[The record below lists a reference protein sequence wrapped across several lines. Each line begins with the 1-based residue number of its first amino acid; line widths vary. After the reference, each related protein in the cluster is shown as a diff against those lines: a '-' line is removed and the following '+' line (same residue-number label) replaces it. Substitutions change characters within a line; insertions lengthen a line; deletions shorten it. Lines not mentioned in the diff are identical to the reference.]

1 MFHFVYRWWYIVH
14 FPYSAGCTDKIFIIF
29 VFFFLL
35 KKKKIIL
42 FFPNLLQI
50 IRRVVRLVV
59 LCFNRLIVASAGW
72 EWQRPGGGTE
82 CEENL
87 RSINREWRIN
97 RKSYCQFFL
106 KKGAAASIFSI
117 LISLEKEKNTDGLVM
132 NKMTAACILLGLYI
146 FIFLILINQEEL
158 VDSS

>member
-1 MFHFVYRWWYIVH
+1 MFHFFYRWWYIVH

-29 VFFFLL
+29 FIII
-35 KKKKIIL
+35 KKKIIL

-50 IRRVVRLVV
+50 ISRVVRLVV
-59 LCFNRLIVASAGW
+59 LCFNRLIVVSAGW

-97 RKSYCQFFL
+97 RKSYCQFFF
-106 KKGAAASIFSI
+106 KGAAASIFSI
-117 LISLEKEKNTDGLVM
+117 LISLEKEKNTDGMWWTKWRRRVFSSD
-132 NKMTAACILLGLYI
+132 CIYLY
-146 FIFLILINQEEL
+146 FLY
-158 VDSS
+158 